1 MAVFVFRDGRMVDK
15 ATGLPMNPEPLQGA
29 FPCPRVIADIPAYR
43 SPVTGEVISGRRA
56 KRDDL
61 ARHNCV
67 DTAELGPSGTLG
79 GKLRNRRFAE
89 KRGLTHL
96 LAEDAK

>member
-1 MAVFVFRDGRMVDK
+1 MATFVFRDGRLVDK
-15 ATGLPMNPEPLQGA
+15 RTGEPMELPPVEGA
-29 FPCPRVIADIPAYR
+29 FPCPRVIPDIPPYQ

-61 ARHNCV
+61 ERHNCI
-67 DTAELGPSGTLG
+67 DAAELPSPTG

-89 KRGLTHL
+89 KRNLTHL
-96 LAEDAK
+96 LAEDAQ

>member
-1 MAVFVFRDGRMVDK
+1 MPTYVLRDGRMVDK
-15 ATGLPMNPEPLQGA
+15 ATGAPMLTEVERARPVPT
-29 FPCPRVIADIPAYR
+29 PRVIADIAPYR

-61 ARHNCV
+61 ARHDCI
-67 DTAELGPSGTLG
+67 DASDLPSPTG
-79 GKLRNRRFAE
+79 GRLKNRAFAA

-96 LAEDAK
+96 LKEDAQ